1 MPDDLKTI
9 LSVVPAHNEGESIAS
24 LVEKILEVEV
34 AGFEVQVF
42 VAEDGSSDST
52 RAEVLRAQQALMP
65 KKVVLSPESGR
76 LGYSEA
82 IRRAIASADTDY
94 VWFLDGDGQLDPK
107 DIKKLVAALSNE
119 SNFIV
124 GYRNPRVDTKAR
136 IAFSK
141 LFGIAYRIAGGP
153 KLKDPSSPFLLI
165 PTHFAKEITRSPA
178 HLSFGFWWEFQ
189 IRARHLGITPV
200 EVPIPHYNRDSGVT
214 RVYSLKKL
222 PGIVYSHLVGLFRLR
237 KELSGTKTR

>member
-34 AGFEVQVF
+34 PGFEVQVF

-52 RAEVLRAQQALMP
+52 RAEVLKVQHSLKPR
-65 KKVVLSPESGR
+65 KVVLSPESGR

-82 IRRAIASADTDY
+82 IRRAISSAETDY
-94 VWFLDGDGQLDPK
+94 VWFLDGDGQLDPQ
-107 DIKKLVAALSNE
+107 DLKKLVAALSTG
-119 SNFIV
+119 SQFVV

-165 PTHFAKEITRSPA
+165 PANLAKEITRSPA

-222 PGIVYSHLVGLFRLR
+222 PGIVYSHLVGLYRLR
-237 KELSGTKTR
+237 KELRGTKTR

>member
-1 MPDDLKTI
+1 MPDSIRTI
-9 LSVVPAHNEGESIAS
+9 LSIVPAHNEGESIAN
-24 LVEKILEVEV
+24 LVEQILEVEIP
-34 AGFEVQVF
+34 GFEIQVF

-52 RAEVLRAQQALMP
+52 RTQVLKAQQSLLP
-65 KKVVLSPESGR
+65 KRVVLSPESGR

-82 IRRAIASADTDY
+82 IRRAISSADTDY
-94 VWFLDGDGQLDPK
+94 VWFLDGDGQLDPQ
-107 DIKKLVAALSNE
+107 DLNKLVVSLSPE
-119 SNFIV
+119 SQFVV

-141 LFGIAYRIAGGP
+141 LFGLAYRIAGGP

-165 PTHFAKEITRSPA
+165 PTKLAKEITGSPA

-189 IRARHLGITPV
+189 IRAKHLGITPF
-200 EVPIPHYNRDSGVT
+200 EVPIPHYNRDSGAT

-222 PGIVYSHLVGLFRLR
+222 PGIVYSHLVGLYRLR
-237 KELSGTKTR
+237 EELSGSKSR